1 MATVACTLLVAG
13 CSVSVDPGELPGAYR
28 DEETGGEIVLNSDGT
43 FFATGISPDDAT
55 GGGGADARD
64 FSGRWEFVDSGANTD
79 RVFLSVEDGGF
90 GEGDL
95 IQLYPSDSL
104 GRLTNGGPT
113 VAFRPDPDGPPSLVL
128 REKAAP

>member
-1 MATVACTLLVAG
+1 MAAVACTLLVAG

-64 FSGRWEFVDSGANTD
+64 FSGRWEFVDKRCEHRPRLPVGRGR
-79 RVFLSVEDGGF
+79 RVRR
-90 GEGDL
+90 
-95 IQLYPSDSL
+95 
-104 GRLTNGGPT
+104 GRSHPALP
-113 VAFRPDPDGPPSLVL
+113 
-128 REKAAP
+128 E